1 MPITIIMET
10 DDKSWVNAEQTDGG
24 TLIGMMATY
33 EEESEEEQEFT
44 KADFESELRKVS
56 RKIKK

>member
-10 DDKSWVNAEQTDGG
+10 DDKSWANAEQTDGG

-44 KADFESELRKVS
+44 KADFESDLRKVS

>member
-1 MPITIIMET
+1 MPITLIKET
-10 DDKSWVNAEQTDGG
+10 DDKSWANAEQTDEG

-44 KADFESELRKVS
+44 KADFREC
-56 RKIKK
+56 